1 MIGLRGQKK
10 GSKRGLVTK
19 IEKKKNQQKNQQ
31 KETYFLEKERQVFKK
46 VQNLGLLVLFGE
58 TMKWKDAKLNFKGAD
73 WLLFGVQSIW
83 FKKREISV
91 GGK

>member
-58 TMKWKDAKLNFKGAD
+58 TMK
-73 WLLFGVQSIW
+73 
-83 FKKREISV
+83 
-91 GGK
+91 

>member
-19 IEKKKNQQKNQQ
+19 IEKKKNQQKNQK

-58 TMKWKDAKLNFKGAD
+58 TMK
-73 WLLFGVQSIW
+73 
-83 FKKREISV
+83 
-91 GGK
+91 